1 MSRPPTMP
9 TQQYQSM
16 QGPIVNGGLIDFHD
30 AAVMQAS
37 QYAPQPGQYAPQP
50 GQYIAGPPSFLH
62 VNGQVYKPVPPSE
75 VECDLEPRK
84 EAKAVKS
91 VKSAEKDIEKRVADK
106 VEEFMARSTK
116 PTRSARAARPT
127 ETDAEKLRKLNGEM
141 RRSLRA

>member
-30 AAVMQAS
+30 AAVMQA
-37 QYAPQPGQYAPQP
+37 GQYAPQP

-116 PTRSARAARPT
+116 PTRSTRAARPT